1 MTNATFSVYLDTGGS
16 DANPG
21 ASADIDAL
29 GPPTLKFKNADNS
42 TIDSNDKPTIP
53 GAGSI
58 YSYWKSIYL
67 KCDANAD
74 AHTIN
79 NVKIYSDGTNSMDD
93 GGGADSI
100 DVNVGLQFPTK
111 NSGSNA
117 GYEVANNANEMVAEH
132 GGITTNASIFGYTSG
147 AGLSVSISEAGNVI
161 NAANETTNY
170 VILQCEIKSDA
181 SAGATTTETGTWSYD
196 EA

>member
-16 DANPG
+16 DGSPG
-21 ASADIDAL
+21 TSTDIDAL
-29 GPPTLKFKNADNS
+29 GPPTLKFKNADNP
-42 TIDSNDKPTIP
+42 TIDTNDKLSIP
-53 GAGSI
+53 AAGTI

-79 NVKIYSDGTNSMDD
+79 NIKIYSDGSNGLGTGVDIM
-93 GGGADSI
+93 A
-100 DVNVGLQFPTK
+100 GLQFPTH
-111 NSGSNA
+111 NSGA
-117 GYEVANNANEMVAEH
+117 TTGYEIANNANELVAEH
-132 GGITTNASIFGYTSG
+132 GGVTSSASIFGYTSA
-147 AGLSVSISEAGNVI
+147 AGLAVSISESGSVI

-170 VILQCEIKSDA
+170 VILQMNVA
-181 SAGATTTETGTWSYD
+181 STASPGATATETLTFSYD